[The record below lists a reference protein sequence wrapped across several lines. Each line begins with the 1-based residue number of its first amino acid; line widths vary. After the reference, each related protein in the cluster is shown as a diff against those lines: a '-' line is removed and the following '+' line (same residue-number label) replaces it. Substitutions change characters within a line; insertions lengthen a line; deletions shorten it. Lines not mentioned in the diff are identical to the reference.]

1 MRQMLGY
8 QNRFVLSCGK
18 STRTAPTNDFI
29 WLEVCNLLPET
40 FSGNLLRLDIRLFDD
55 LCVTVLV
62 GLGMREGRRQRR
74 TKTEKD
80 EDREA
85 LIKPTHLLMRSL
97 GLAFPLSSS
106 VMSRLMA
113 SKTGKN
119 CLSWRCSRTSILGAG
134 SRLESIRR
142 RKCTNVRLMAM
153 LASTARGERSTL
165 ESTATPCS
173 TEGA

>member
-1 MRQMLGY
+1 MRQKLGY
-8 QNRFVLSCGK
+8 QNRFVLSCEK

-80 EDREA
+80 EDRE
-85 LIKPTHLLMRSL
+85 
-97 GLAFPLSSS
+97 G
-106 VMSRLMA
+106 
-113 SKTGKN
+113 
-119 CLSWRCSRTSILGAG
+119 
-134 SRLESIRR
+134 RR
-142 RKCTNVRLMAM
+142 Q
-153 LASTARGERSTL
+153 RSTHQANSPADAEL
-165 ESTATPCS
+165 GIGLSAVVFGDEPVDGIENRQELFVVALFQNVDSGCGVAIGIHQAAQVHERTLDGNVGFDSAW
-173 TEGA
+173 